1 MKLGLCFLLLL
12 MTTALQAQAW
22 KVLPKGVRIIGYRNV
37 TTSAIT
43 SNFNHNGQE
52 SSLGASLR
60 VDAAALNKM
69 MNYAI
74 IPGQT
79 MDEAAYNNLLIGAY
93 EVDAKANLNVHGTGF
108 GYGITDKVMFYGE
121 IAHYTAK
128 VKANIKRT
136 SGNSY
141 DETADLLLKAGGT
154 INTFLAENL
163 RNMIDANERTIQSV
177 ITNQYK
183 YKPVGDWHGS
193 GYGDMETGFMI
204 NLADRGIWGL
214 TVYPGVILPTGRQDD
229 PDILQDIG
237 FGDGQFDLFAEV
249 ATGYVANDKL
259 SFGTTFR
266 YTYQAPTTKTLRVP
280 EEREFQLSSTKGE
293 FDVKYGDKI
302 NWMLNTTISL
312 NDWLS
317 FTPTY
322 RLLYQ
327 MPSRYSSK
335 YSQANDYL
343 AYNSDKIEH
352 QGQLTTTLSSITPFL
367 KKEFMLP
374 AQVNVNL
381 VRTLG
386 GKNIP
391 NVSRFEVEFRM
402 LF

>member
-1 MKLGLCFLLLL
+1 MKLSICLLLL
-12 MTTALQAQAW
+12 VFTTAVHAQVW

-37 TTSAIT
+37 STSAIT
-43 SNFNHNGQE
+43 SNFNQSGQE

-60 VDAAALNKM
+60 VDGEALNKM

-74 IPGQT
+74 IPGET
-79 MDEAAYNNLLIGAY
+79 MDKAAYDNLLIGAY
-93 EVDAKANLNVHGTGF
+93 DVDAKAQMNVHGAGF

-121 IAHYTAK
+121 IAHYTAR

-154 INTFLAENL
+154 INTFLAENI
-163 RNMIDANERTIQSV
+163 RNMVDANESTIQSV

-183 YKPVGDWHGS
+183 YQPVGDWHGS

-204 NLADRGIWGL
+204 NLIDRGTWGL
-214 TVYPGVILPTGRQDD
+214 MIYPGTVLPTGRQDD

-237 FGDGQFDLFAEV
+237 FGDGQFDLFAEL
-249 ATGYVANDKL
+249 ATGYVASDNL
-259 SFGTTFR
+259 AFGTTLR
-266 YTYQAPTTKTLRVP
+266 YTYQAPTTKTLRIP
-280 EEREFQLSSTKGE
+280 EERDFQLSSTKGE

-312 NDWLS
+312 NDWIS
-317 FTPTY
+317 FTPAY

-327 MPSRYSSK
+327 MPSKYTSK
-335 YSQANDYL
+335 YSEANDHL
-343 AYNSDKIEH
+343 AYNSDKVEH
-352 QGQLTTTLSSITPFL
+352 QGQITTTLSSITPFL

-386 GKNIP
+386 GKNTP

>member
-1 MKLGLCFLLLL
+1 MKLSLSFLLLFVTSTL
-12 MTTALQAQAW
+12 HAQAW
-22 KVLPKGVRIIGYRNV
+22 KVVPKGVRIVGYRNV
-37 TTSAIT
+37 TTSAIK
-43 SNFNHNGQE
+43 SNFNQSGQE
-52 SSLGASLR
+52 STLGASFR
-60 VDAAALNKM
+60 VDGEALNKM

-74 IPGQT
+74 IPGKT

-93 EVDAKANLNVHGTGF
+93 EVDAKAQLNVHGTGF

-121 IAHYTAK
+121 IAHYDAK
-128 VKANIKRT
+128 VQANIKRT
-136 SGNSY
+136 AGNSY

-163 RNMIDANERTIQSV
+163 RNMVDANENTIQSV
-177 ITNQYK
+177 ITNHYE

-204 NLADRGIWGL
+204 NVIDRGTWGL
-214 TVYPGVILPTGRQDD
+214 LVYPGAVLPTGRQDD

-237 FGDGQFDLFAEV
+237 FGDGQFDFFAEI
-249 ATGYVANDKL
+249 ATGYVASDNL
-259 SFGTTFR
+259 NFGTTLR
-266 YTYQAPTTKTLRVP
+266 YTYQAPTSKTLRVP
-280 EEREFQLSSTKGE
+280 EERDFQLSSTKGE

-302 NWMLNTTISL
+302 NWMLNTTITL
-312 NDWLS
+312 NDWVS
-317 FTPTY
+317 FTPVY

-335 YSQANDYL
+335 YSEANDYL

-367 KKEFMLP
+367 KKEFLLP

-386 GKNIP
+386 GKNVP